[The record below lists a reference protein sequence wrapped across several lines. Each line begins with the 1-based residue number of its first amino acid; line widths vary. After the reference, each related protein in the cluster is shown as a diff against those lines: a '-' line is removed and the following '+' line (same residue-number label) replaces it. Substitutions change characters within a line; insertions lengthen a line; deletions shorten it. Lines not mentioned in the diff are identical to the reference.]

1 VKETMTDWV
10 LVVAN
15 LLLQARQHRHHVEQM
30 STLAGLLAA

>member
-1 VKETMTDWV
+1 MTDWV